1 VNFVKICAGGF
12 QYPGHMYQ
20 TGVGTGPQTPY
31 PHPPQIYAPIPSQS
45 TGTGVFI
52 PPISQY
58 TRNLQ
63 CNQSQGLGHSDLQDR
78 GGTAG
83 NNIQVTGIAQHSSP
97 APAYLQQGVGPPLG
111 GGAHSLSNIMYW
123 SNNTSRLNFH
133 MYKQHKTSEDKGC
146 GRRESM
152 WCLLPAGMID
162 DVHFW
167 V

>member
-1 VNFVKICAGGF
+1 MQDTVNSSQQHVQGSAFIAFHCCGNSSGKLIFVNFVKNCAGGF

-20 TGVGTGPQTPY
+20 TGVGLGPQTPY

-58 TRNLQ
+58 TRNSQ

-97 APAYLQQGVGPPLG
+97 APAYLQQGVGPPPRG
-111 GGAHSLSNIMYW
+111 GSHSLSNIMYW
-123 SNNTSRLNFH
+123 SNNTSR
-133 MYKQHKTSEDKGC
+133 
-146 GRRESM
+146 
-152 WCLLPAGMID
+152 
-162 DVHFW
+162 
-167 V
+167 